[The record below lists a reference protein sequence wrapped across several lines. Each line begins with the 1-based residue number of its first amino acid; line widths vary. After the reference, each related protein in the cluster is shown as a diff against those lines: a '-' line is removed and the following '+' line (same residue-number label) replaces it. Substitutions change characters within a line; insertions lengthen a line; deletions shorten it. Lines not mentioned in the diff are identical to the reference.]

1 MSPSP
6 NNNGPDK
13 INEDNRPDKDL
24 WRYAGFA
31 TQLFVALGISVF
43 IGLKA
48 DEWLFVSF
56 PVLVWVLPLMVIVFT
71 IYKLIKDTRKK
82 K

>member
-6 NNNGPDK
+6 NNNS
-13 INEDNRPDKDL
+13 NRDL

-31 TQLFVALGISVF
+31 AQLFVALGISVF
-43 IGLKA
+43 VGLKA
-48 DEWLFVSF
+48 DEWLSLSF
-56 PVLVWVLPLMVIVFT
+56 PVLVWVIPLLVITYT
-71 IYKLIKDTRKK
+71 IYKLIKETQKK